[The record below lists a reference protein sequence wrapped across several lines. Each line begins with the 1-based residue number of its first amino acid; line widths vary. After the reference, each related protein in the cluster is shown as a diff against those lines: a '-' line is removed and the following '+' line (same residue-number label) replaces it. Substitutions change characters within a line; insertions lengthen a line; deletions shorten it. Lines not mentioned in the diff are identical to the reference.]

1 MRGRAFL
8 RGARLAIGS
17 LCLGY
22 ATSGWAAQPA
32 EPPAID
38 AQNPSGTQPSSAVE
52 QPTPSDKWQFATIGY
67 IWFAGAK
74 GETDV
79 IGPVPP
85 VGLDLRFHDVL
96 KGFKFGFM
104 GAAEARRGRIVV
116 LGDLMYVHLGTHAGI
131 DIRDQDFLDADLHSR
146 TGAITLLGGYRVA
159 EKGPVTVDL
168 LAGGRLNY
176 FKTSLRLE
184 GPNRIAEGSVKQTWL
199 DPIIAARARAPL
211 GGKWSLTLY
220 GDVGGIIAGSD
231 VDWQAIATV
240 NYNVSR
246 KITVGAGWRYFKVN
260 YDKGDFL
267 YDIGQSG
274 PILMFRSA
282 L

>member
-1 MRGRAFL
+1 MRGQAFL
-8 RGARLAIGS
+8 RGARLAMGS
-17 LCLGY
+17 LCLGWG
-22 ATSGWAAQPA
+22 TIGRAAQPA
-32 EPPAID
+32 EPPAIEVQD
-38 AQNPSGTQPSSAVE
+38 ASGTQPASAIE
-52 QPTPSDKWQFATIGY
+52 QPAPPDKWQFATIGY

-85 VGLDLRFHDVL
+85 VGLDLRFRDVL

-146 TGAITLLGGYRVA
+146 TGAVTLLGGYRVA
-159 EKGPVTVDL
+159 EKGPVTVDI
-168 LAGGRLNY
+168 LAGGRLNF
-176 FKTSLRLE
+176 FKTSLHLE
-184 GPNRIAEGSVKQTWL
+184 GPNASADGSVKQTWL
-199 DPIIAARARAPL
+199 DPMIAARARASL
-211 GGKWSLTLY
+211 GGKWSLVLY
-220 GDVGGIIAGSD
+220 GDVGGVIVGSD

-240 NYNVSR
+240 NYDVSR

-274 PILMFRSA
+274 PIIVVRSSF
-282 L
+282 